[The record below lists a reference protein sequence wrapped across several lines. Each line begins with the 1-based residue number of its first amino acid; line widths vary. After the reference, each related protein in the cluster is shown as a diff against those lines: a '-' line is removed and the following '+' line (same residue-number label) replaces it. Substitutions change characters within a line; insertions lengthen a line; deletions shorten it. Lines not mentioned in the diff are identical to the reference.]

1 MNTMASTV
9 EKGIIQRYCQRQYVN
24 SPATK
29 RKKEYHRRVSPIVRK
44 GGRSR
49 VVHNMAMNPA
59 IAIMASD
66 IKATAQ
72 MLRSF
77 LSTAIVDPVAA
88 SNTTPAAQIG
98 NMFQPILVTMND

>member
-1 MNTMASTV
+1 MNTVASTV

-49 VVHNMAMNPA
+49 VVHSMPMKPPMARMATPIVA
-59 IAIMASD
+59 IATVLGSFFI
-66 IKATAQ
+66 TAH
-72 MLRSF
+72 
-77 LSTAIVDPVAA
+77 VDAVAA
-88 SNTTPAAQIG
+88 ISITRPAHKG
-98 NMFQPILVTMND
+98 KMFQPVTIVS

>member
-1 MNTMASTV
+1 MNTVASTV

-29 RKKEYHRRVSPIVRK
+29 RKKEYHRRVSPMVRK

-59 IAIMASD
+59 MPKMASS
-66 IKATAQ
+66 IKTTAK
-72 MLRSF
+72 MLRPFFSNA
-77 LSTAIVDPVAA
+77 TVEPVAA

-98 NMFQPILVTMND
+98 NMFQPIVSNV